1 VPKEKK
7 PMSGSVKNPDHEAEH
22 PAPMPRGNTKPPA
35 GRGPNAQGNDRG
47 EREQEPEGQQG
58 GTHGG
63 SNKQR

>member
-1 VPKEKK
+1 
-7 PMSGSVKNPDHEAEH
+7 MSGSVKNPDHEAEH